1 MSQRLTLP
9 VVLVG
14 MPGAGKSRVGRG
26 LAEALGVPHV
36 DTDALI
42 EEEEG
47 AAVSSV
53 FAEQGEAAFRQK
65 EARAVERAL
74 GARAV
79 VSLGG
84 GAVVTPRV
92 RELLR
97 GASVVHIDVD
107 HEELVRRTAGKDHRP
122 LLRADPEGALTA
134 LRRQRGPL
142 YEEVASVRV
151 LSDARPVQRVIDQ
164 IAAMTDTGTG
174 AGTAPRFVE
183 VGGAEPSRVVI
194 GRDLASGHVADGF
207 DALAQKV
214 LIVHARPVAARA
226 RALAEDLRER
236 GYEVETA
243 SHPDAEEGKRLEAV
257 ASLWDTAGRM
267 RLGRKDAVVAMGG
280 GATTDM
286 AGFVAATWLR
296 GVRLVNVPTTLLAM
310 VDAAVGG
317 KTGINTDQ
325 GKNLVGAFHSASRVV
340 CDLAALDTL
349 GARDLAA
356 GMAEVV
362 KCGFI
367 RDTRILRLVSEAAAQ
382 ELADPA
388 SPLLAEL
395 VRRSI
400 AVKADVVGAD
410 PRESGLREILN
421 YGHTLAHA
429 IERTQGYTWRH
440 GDAVAVGCVF
450 AAHLARAR
458 GMLDGAETAE
468 HEELFAKAG
477 LPTRFDGAPL
487 DQLVAVMR
495 SDKKVRR
502 GVLRFVLLDGIGNPQ
517 VRAVEPGELEA
528 AARGTGIPL

>member
-14 MPGAGKSRVGRG
+14 MPGAGKSHVGRG
-26 LAEALGVPHV
+26 LARALGVPHV
-36 DTDALI
+36 DTDALV

-47 AAVSSV
+47 VAVSTI
-53 FAEQGEAAFRQK
+53 FAEQGEVAFREK

-74 GARAV
+74 GMRAI

-84 GAVVTPRV
+84 GAVVTARV

-97 GASVVHIDVD
+97 GVSVVHIDVD
-107 HEELVRRTAGKDHRP
+107 HEELVRRTAGKGNRP
-122 LLRADPEGALTA
+122 LLRVDPEGTLAL
-134 LRRQRGPL
+134 LRHQRARL

-151 LSDARPVQRVIDQ
+151 HSDARPVQRVIDQ
-164 IAAMTDTGTG
+164 IAAMIDTG
-174 AGTAPRFVE
+174 AAPRVVE
-183 VGGAEPSRVVI
+183 VGGAAPSRVVI
-194 GRDLASGHVADGF
+194 GRDLASGHVAAGF
-207 DALAQKV
+207 DTLTQKV
-214 LIVHARPVAARA
+214 LLVHARPVAGRA
-226 RALAEDLRER
+226 QQLAEDLRKR

-243 SHPDAEEGKRLEAV
+243 SHPDAEEGKRLEVV

-286 AGFVAATWLR
+286 AGFAAATWLR

-317 KTGINTDQ
+317 KTGINTAQ

-367 RDTRILRLVSEAAAQ
+367 RDTQILRLVSEAPAQ

-395 VRRSI
+395 VRRSV
-400 AVKADVVGAD
+400 AVKAEVVGAD
-410 PRESGLREILN
+410 PHESGLREILN

-458 GMLDGAETAE
+458 GMLDEAETAE
-468 HEELFAKAG
+468 HEELFGKAG

-487 DQLVAVMR
+487 DQLVAAMR

-517 VRAVEPGELEA
+517 VHVVEPGELEA
-528 AARGTGIPL
+528 AARSTGIPL